1 MINVERE
8 HGNGAF
14 ITGFIIG
21 ALLGGVAAALLA
33 PHSGVD
39 TRDLVREQ
47 GLELKNRAEDAVQ
60 RAQFVAS
67 ETLARVQATAR
78 SSFSGDQNDSQETI

>member
-1 MINVERE
+1 MTDVDRKQ
-8 HGNGAF
+8 GNGAF

-21 ALLGGVAAALLA
+21 ALLGGVAAALFA
-33 PHSGVD
+33 PQSGED
-39 TRDLVREQ
+39 TRELVREH

-60 RAQFVAS
+60 RAQVIAS

-78 SSFSGDQNDSQETI
+78 GRFSDDRYDSHETI